1 MISRK
6 KTQKTLSEKITSIVH
21 TTPILDVHTHLYVPD
36 FGKILLWGIDEFLT
50 YHYLVAEVFRVA
62 PLPYKKFWA
71 KTKKEQA
78 DYIWQHLFIERSPLS
93 EACRGVITCLK
104 ELGLD
109 PSERNLD
116 AYRAYFATL
125 SVNDYVDKVFAL
137 AGVRQVVM
145 TNNPFDDLE
154 RPMWKKRTISDSRF
168 LAALRIDNLLVDWEH
183 ACPALSSWGYEVE
196 PRLGRWTLKEIRRFL
211 TDWAKIMK
219 PVYMAAS
226 LPPSFSYP
234 EQSVCGKII
243 EECIL
248 PAGKELGI
256 PFALMIG
263 VKKRINPGLGDAGD
277 SVGKA
282 DISAVEHLCSK
293 NPDNTFLV
301 TMLSRENQHELCVTA
316 RKFPNLMIFG
326 CWWFLNNPSIIREM
340 TSERIELLGLS
351 MIPQHS
357 DARVLDQLM
366 YKWKHSRAIIAEVL
380 TEKYSSLADAGWEC
394 TDEEIERDVEMLF
407 GGNFERFIITDNI
420 HTRRKS

>member
-1 MISRK
+1 MTNRK
-6 KTQKTLSEKITSIVH
+6 KAPKTLSEKITSIVH
-21 TTPILDVHTHLYVPD
+21 STPILDVHTHLYVPD
-36 FGKILLWGIDEFLT
+36 FGNILLWGIDELLT
-50 YHYLVAEVFRVA
+50 YHYLVAEVFRAA

-71 KTKKEQA
+71 KTKTEQA

-93 EACRGVITCLK
+93 EACRGVITCLS

-109 PSERNLD
+109 PSERNLET
-116 AYRAYFATL
+116 YRTYFASL
-125 SVNDYVDKVFAL
+125 NVNDYVDKVFAR
-137 AGVRQVVM
+137 AGVRQVIM

-154 RPMWKKRTISDSRF
+154 RPVWKKRTISDSRF

-183 ACPALSSWGYEVE
+183 ACPVLSSWDYEVE
-196 PRLGRWTLKEIRRFL
+196 PRLGRWTIREIRRFL
-211 TDWAKIMK
+211 TDWAKKMK

-234 EQSVCGKII
+234 ENSVCGKII

-248 PAGKELGI
+248 PVGKELGI

-282 DISAVEHLCSK
+282 GISAVEHLCSK

-394 TDEEIERDVEMLF
+394 TEEEIERDVEMLF
-407 GGNFERFIITDNI
+407 GGNFERFISTDNI
-420 HTRRKS
+420 HTRHKS